1 MSFFNETLKL
11 SVNGACNFNFFVFFV
26 KKRASFFIISG
37 VCSKSSSMDVDPPP
51 PLPQPGLKRSS
62 SAPMIS
68 SPDCESNRT
77 TAAVVV
83 DHASSVEPAISP
95 RYVFLL
101 FRIIGLLISKII

>member
-1 MSFFNETLKL
+1 
-11 SVNGACNFNFFVFFV
+11 
-26 KKRASFFIISG
+26 
-37 VCSKSSSMDVDPPP
+37 MDVDPPP

-95 RYVFLL
+95 R
-101 FRIIGLLISKII
+101 